1 MDKLTSEDLPM
12 LKVEGLG
19 PKLTLNKI
27 VNLFSETATFGK
39 LDEALSLKI
48 KLFDVINGA
57 R

>member
-1 MDKLTSEDLPM
+1 M